1 MADARYLL
9 LVNPSAGGGRAMK
22 RLPAIEAEMGKCGLS
37 FRKVETTGIEHG
49 CRAAAAAAEAGE
61 IPVVCSGDGLI
72 GKVGGVL
79 AGGRTP
85 LGILPGG
92 RGNDFARVVG
102 IPTDPAEA
110 VAILAADHRRRIDVG
125 EANGERFLCIASCG
139 FDSDANRIA
148 NETRLIRGPA
158 VYAYAALR
166 ALWQWKPAEFT
177 VTVDGA
183 QKRVRGYAVA
193 VANSKAYGG
202 GMFVAPDAELDDGEL
217 DVITTAEG
225 SKWSFLTGLP
235 DVFKGTHVLRPE
247 VETRRGAVVEVSADR
262 PFDLYADGE
271 RLTELPAT
279 ITLLP
284 SALELIAP
292 APEAVATER
301 AIDRSRSFG
310 AKVMGARAV
319 GSAGSAAAPGAAGH
333 DATRAPPAPH
343 RSRCD
348 QPARGSRR
356 GRASRD
362 QRDQRQDDD
371 RRHAR
376 R

>member
-110 VAILAADHRRRIDVG
+110 VAILAADHRRRIAVG

-292 APEAVATER
+292 APEAVAPSPNE
-301 AIDRSRSFG
+301 
-310 AKVMGARAV
+310 
-319 GSAGSAAAPGAAGH
+319 GS
-333 DATRAPPAPH
+333 
-343 RSRCD
+343 
-348 QPARGSRR
+348 
-356 GRASRD
+356 
-362 QRDQRQDDD
+362 
-371 RRHAR
+371 
-376 R
+376 